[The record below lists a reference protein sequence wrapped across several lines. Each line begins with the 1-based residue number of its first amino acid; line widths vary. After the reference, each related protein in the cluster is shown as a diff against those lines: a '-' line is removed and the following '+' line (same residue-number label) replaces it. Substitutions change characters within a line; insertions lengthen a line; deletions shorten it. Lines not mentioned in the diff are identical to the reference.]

1 MSRSLSFVQAG
12 EWFGINEALSVLVIS
27 RSLSPWAATPAP
39 IRWGST
45 WHPYEN
51 AVGLIVYLA
60 VY

>member
-1 MSRSLSFVQAG
+1 MQAG